1 MLTENVFFDNIR
13 TMSDLWL
20 IKIGEIT
27 LKKGNRAFFERMLKE
42 NIKKKLQQY
51 SGKPGVKNTV
61 TNRRGRYY
69 LETSIPETDV
79 IRILE
84 TTPGIVAFSR
94 AYRVRKTIE
103 DLAEISISIAQGC
116 LNDGIGGRFKF
127 EVRRTDKSLPLDSYG
142 YARELGGLLLEAI
155 PELTV
160 DVHNPDFI
168 IKVELREWGYV
179 YQRERPGTGGLP
191 VSTAGRG
198 MLLLSGGIDSPV
210 AGYMMAK
217 RGMKLTAVHFHTPPF
232 TSPEAHDKVTRLA
245 ALIAPWS
252 EGLTLYSVPFTEC
265 QVKINQS
272 VDRAATTLHSRAC
285 MMEIGENL
293 ARQRRCGAL
302 ITGESLGQVASQTLE
317 SLVFT
322 DAAVPMPVFRPL
334 IGLDKEEII
343 ILARKIGT
351 FETAVEP
358 FDDCCTLFS
367 PDKPLTRPDVIT
379 ERLIYESIEGLENL
393 IEKAVD
399 GSEIFR
405 FDALGRMLEN

>member
-1 MLTENVFFDNIR
+1 MQTECFFFVNIR

-27 LKKGNRAFFERMLKE
+27 LKKGNRAYFERMLRE
-42 NIKKKLQQY
+42 NIRKKLKQY
-51 SGKPGVKNTV
+51 TGEHGTANKV
-61 TNRRGRYY
+61 TNRSGRYY
-69 LETSIPETDV
+69 LETTIPETDV
-79 IRILE
+79 VRILE

-94 AYRVRKTIE
+94 AYRVKKTIE
-103 DLAEISISIAQGC
+103 DLTEISLSIAREC
-116 LNDGIGGRFKF
+116 LNDGIGSRFKF

-142 YARELGGLLLEAI
+142 YARELGGRLLEAL

-160 DVHNPDFI
+160 DVRNPDFT

-179 YQRERPGTGGLP
+179 YQRERQGTGGLP

-217 RGMKLTAVHFHTPPF
+217 RGMKLSAVHFHTPPF
-232 TSPEAHDKVTRLA
+232 TSPEAHDKTARLA
-245 ALIAPWS
+245 ALIAPWC
-252 EGLTLYSVPFTEC
+252 EGLTLYSVPFTDC

-272 VDRAATTLHSRAC
+272 VDRTATTIHTRAC
-285 MMEIGENL
+285 MMQISEILGK
-293 ARQRRCGAL
+293 QRRCGAL

-317 SLVFT
+317 SLAFT

-343 ILARKIGT
+343 VLARRIGT
-351 FETAVEP
+351 FETAIEP

-367 PDKPLTRPDVIT
+367 PEKPLTRPDVIA
-379 ERLIYESIEGLENL
+379 ERLVYESIEGLDEL
-393 IEKAVD
+393 IEKAAD
-399 GSEIFR
+399 ESEIFR
-405 FDALGRMLEN
+405 FDALGRTIAD